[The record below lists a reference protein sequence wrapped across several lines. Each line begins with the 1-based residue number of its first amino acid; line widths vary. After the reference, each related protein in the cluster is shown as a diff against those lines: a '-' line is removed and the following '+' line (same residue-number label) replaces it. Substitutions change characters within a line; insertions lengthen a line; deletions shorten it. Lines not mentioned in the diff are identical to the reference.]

1 LIQASSLSLY
11 RTYRAPSANGEA
23 LIEPVL
29 SSASQSVSRNQANAN
44 SWRVSFADR
53 PIAEVQKDAR
63 EQLRQ
68 DAYAYSRKYRCV
80 AEPDARHAIVM
91 AGHQPTL
98 FHPGVWFKNFALAEV
113 ARLGNPSSQPGGM
126 TAINL
131 VIDNDVASSSAVRV
145 PVIDVASGLV
155 RQESIPFDSAAGGVP
170 YEQNR
175 IRERATFE
183 SFGTRLRDAIS
194 PLVPEPLV
202 TPLWKHA
209 QGAVAR
215 CENVSCALA
224 HARHSLEGEVGL
236 QTLELPLSVVCR
248 TESFA
253 SFVIE
258 IVRSAARFREVYN
271 QSIVD
276 YRLHHGIRSNAHPVP
291 ELSVRDE
298 WTEMPFW
305 LYGDDSPQR
314 RALWGRSDGAF
325 IELSDRKQK
334 HLRLSTSA
342 GANVAAEAL
351 AAHAGPNW
359 KLRPRALM
367 TTMYA
372 RMVLSDLFIH
382 GIGGAKYDQLG
393 DQIMHRFFGI
403 QAPEMMVVSATV
415 QLPAEDLI
423 SQGESVDSIRQKL
436 RDTQFAPETF
446 EDQLELPRSLLERKR
461 ELLASIPGFG
471 QRLSWHQ
478 ELHRVN
484 QLLSGELA
492 EVRARLDAQLQLA
505 KQQATS
511 RAILK
516 SREYSFCLYNLDDL
530 RQRFAS
536 MLGS

>member
-1 LIQASSLSLY
+1 
-11 RTYRAPSANGEA
+11 
-23 LIEPVL
+23 
-29 SSASQSVSRNQANAN
+29 
-44 SWRVSFADR
+44 
-53 PIAEVQKDAR
+53 
-63 EQLRQ
+63 
-68 DAYAYSRKYRCV
+68 
-80 AEPDARHAIVM
+80 
-91 AGHQPTL
+91 
-98 FHPGVWFKNFALAEV
+98 
-113 ARLGNPSSQPGGM
+113 M

-145 PVIDVASGLV
+145 PVIDSASGLV

-175 IRERATFE
+175 IRDRAIFE
-183 SFGTRLRDAIS
+183 SFGARLREAIS

-202 TPLWKHA
+202 TPLWKYA
-209 QGAVAR
+209 QDAVAR

-258 IVRSAARFREVYN
+258 IVRNASRFREVYN

-276 YRLHHGIRSNAHPVP
+276 YRAHHGIRSNAHPVP
-291 ELSVRDE
+291 ELSCRDE

-314 RALWGRSDGAF
+314 RALWVRSEGAF

-334 HLRLSTSA
+334 HFRVSTSA
-342 GANVAAEAL
+342 GTQAAAEAL

-415 QLPAEDLI
+415 QLPAEELI
-423 SQGESVDSIRQKL
+423 SQGESLESIRQKL
-436 RDTQFAPETF
+436 RDTHFAPETF
-446 EDQLELPRSLLERKR
+446 ADQLELTRSLLDRKR
-461 ELLASIPGFG
+461 ELLASIPDVG
-471 QRLSWHQ
+471 QRLAWHQ
-478 ELHRVN
+478 EMHRVN

-492 EVRARLDAQLQLA
+492 DVRAGLESQLQHA

-511 RAILK
+511 MAILK
-516 SREYSFCLYNLDDL
+516 SREYSFCMYNLDDL